1 MKDAW
6 DWEEEDI
13 ELLIQTGVQ
22 ESLILDYKRC
32 ESLDKHN
39 PNRKKDLSKD
49 VSAFA
54 NSAGGVIVYGVIE
67 TNHLPT
73 GIDRGYDPKDIT
85 REWLEQV
92 INSTIQ
98 RRIDD
103 IRIKQIELKKS
114 NSGHVIYVV
123 SIPQSKRAPHM
134 AEDHIFYKRFNYQSI
149 PMEEYEVRDI
159 GNRADAPD
167 LSLQFYLENNAVD
180 IEFEEDKELSKPIT
194 LNALITNESIAP
206 AMYYIVHLFF
216 DKQLK
221 VINSGGFR
229 FNSDKILQIG
239 DMPFIV
245 NSYSKNYSI
254 PRAMP
259 VWQEVRFK
267 ICDPHFQIAVPKA
280 NSDLSYALAWSVDSL
295 GMQHKFREV
304 ILTISNNQAKIL
316 NV

>member
-13 ELLIQTGVQ
+13 ELLIQNGVQ
-22 ESLILDYKRC
+22 ESLTLDYKRC
-32 ESLDKHN
+32 ESLDKRN

-73 GIDRGYDPKDIT
+73 GIDGGYDPKNIT

-103 IRIKQIELKKS
+103 VKIKQIELKKS
-114 NSGHVIYVV
+114 NSGRVIYLV

-149 PMEEYEVRDI
+149 AMEEYEVRDVA
-159 GNRADAPD
+159 NRTDAPD
-167 LSLQFYLENNAVD
+167 LSLKFYFESNAVD
-180 IEFEEDKELSKPIT
+180 IEFEEDKEFSKPIN
-194 LNALITNESIAP
+194 LNAAITNESIAP
-206 AMYYIVHLFF
+206 AMYYIVLLFF
-216 DKQLK
+216 DKKLT
-221 VINSGGFR
+221 VINNGGFI
-229 FNSDKILQIG
+229 FYSEQTLQIG
-239 DMPFIV
+239 DMPFIA
-245 NSYSKNYSI
+245 NSYSRNYSVHEV
-254 PRAMP
+254 MP
-259 VWQEVRFK
+259 VWQGVRFK
-267 ICDPHFQIAVPKA
+267 VCDPHFQIAVPKV
-280 NSDLSYALAWSVDSL
+280 NGDMSYALAWSIASL
-295 GMQHKFREV
+295 GMQHKFREA
-304 ILTISNNQAKIL
+304 ILTVSNNQAKIL
-316 NV
+316 DV

>member
-22 ESLILDYKRC
+22 ESLTLDYKRC
-32 ESLDKHN
+32 ESLDKRN

-67 TNHLPT
+67 INHLPT
-73 GIDRGYDPKDIT
+73 GIDSGYDPKDIT

-103 IRIKQIELKKS
+103 VKIKQIELKKS
-114 NSGHVIYVV
+114 NSGRVIYVV

-167 LSLQFYLENNAVD
+167 LSLQFFLESNAVD
-180 IEFEEDKELSKPIT
+180 IEFEEDKEFSKPII

-206 AMYYIVHLFF
+206 AMFYIVRLFF
-216 DKQLK
+216 DKQLT
-221 VINSGGFR
+221 VLNSGGFG
-229 FNSDKILQIG
+229 FNSEQTLQIG
-239 DMPFIV
+239 DMAFIA
-245 NSYSKNYSI
+245 NSYSRNYSV
-254 PRAMP
+254 PGAMP
-259 VWQEVRFK
+259 VWQGVRFK
-267 ICDPHFQIAVPKA
+267 ICDPHFQIAVPKI
-280 NSDLSYALAWSVDSL
+280 NGDMSYALAWSIDSL
-295 GMQHKFREV
+295 GMQQKLRGAFLIV
-304 ILTISNNQAKIL
+304 SNNQARIL
-316 NV
+316 DV

>member
-22 ESLILDYKRC
+22 ESLTLDYKRC

-73 GIDRGYDPKDIT
+73 GIDRGYDPKNIT

-98 RRIDD
+98 RRIDN
-103 IRIKQIELKKS
+103 IKIKQIELKKS
-114 NSGHVIYVV
+114 NSGHVIYVI

-159 GNRADAPD
+159 GNRANTPD
-167 LSLQFYLENNAVD
+167 LSLQFYLESNVVD
-180 IEFEEDKELSKPIT
+180 IEFEEDKEFSKPII

-206 AMYYIVHLFF
+206 AMYYIVRLFF
-216 DKQLK
+216 DKQLT
-221 VINSGGFR
+221 VINSGDFR
-229 FNSDKILQIG
+229 LNSEQTLQIG
-239 DMPFIV
+239 DMALIV
-245 NSYSKNYSI
+245 NSYSNNYSI
-254 PRAMP
+254 HGAMP
-259 VWQEVRFK
+259 VWQGVRFK
-267 ICDPHFQIAVPKA
+267 ICDPHFQIAVPKI
-280 NSDLSYALAWSVDSL
+280 NGDMSYGLAWSVDSL
-295 GMQHKFREV
+295 GMQQKV
-304 ILTISNNQAKIL
+304 KGGILTVSNNQARIL
-316 NV
+316 YV

>member
-1 MKDAW
+1 MKDPW

-13 ELLIQTGVQ
+13 ELLIQSGVK
-22 ESLILDYKRC
+22 ESLTLDYKRC

-73 GIDRGYDPKDIT
+73 GIDSGYDPKDIT

-103 IRIKQIELKKS
+103 VKIKQIELKKS
-114 NSGHVIYVV
+114 NSGRVIYVV

-149 PMEEYEVRDI
+149 PMEEYEVRDVA
-159 GNRADAPD
+159 NRSEAPD
-167 LSLQFYLENNAVD
+167 LSLQFSLESNAVD
-180 IEFEEDKELSKPIT
+180 IEFEEDKEFSKPIN
-194 LNALITNESIAP
+194 LNAIITNESIAP
-206 AMYYIVHLFF
+206 AMYYIACLFF
-216 DKQLK
+216 DKQLIIIK
-221 VINSGGFR
+221 DGSFTFQSEEIV
-229 FNSDKILQIG
+229 QTG
-239 DMPFIV
+239 DMAFIA
-245 NSYSKNYSI
+245 NCYSRNYSVHI
-254 PRAMP
+254 AMP
-259 VWQEVRFK
+259 VWQGVKFK
-267 ICDPHFQIAVPKA
+267 ICIPHFQIAVPKV
-280 NSDLSYALAWSVDSL
+280 NGDMSYALAWSADSP
-295 GMQHKFREV
+295 GMQQKHREA
-304 ILTISNNQAKIL
+304 ILTVSNNQAKIL
-316 NV
+316 DV